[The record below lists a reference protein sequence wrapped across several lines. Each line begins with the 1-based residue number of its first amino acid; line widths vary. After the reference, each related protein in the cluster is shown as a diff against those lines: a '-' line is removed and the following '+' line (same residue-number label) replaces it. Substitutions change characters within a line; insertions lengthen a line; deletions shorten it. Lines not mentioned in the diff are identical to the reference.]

1 MAKNLM
7 DKGELVPDELISRLL
22 KEFLKSIDYKNGFIL
37 DGFPRTLEQCTLLD
51 DIFEELSLAISF
63 SESEKNWSEEHQPL
77 FIFKADFNLDL
88 IYKTDSGWN
97 YDDFSDTILGGYH
110 KIKTYNNA
118 ENLNGFVI
126 N

>member
-1 MAKNLM
+1 MEVIKKMYAV
-7 DKGELVPDELISRLL
+7 EHR
-22 KEFLKSIDYKNGFIL
+22 YK
-37 DGFPRTLEQCTLLD
+37 DGRGTY